1 MTIKPLLLLFLVCI
15 TASHVLAQAN
25 TAENITLKGI
35 VIDKE
40 NSKALAYVSVGILN
54 KPIQLLVGVFTAPAD
69 AYVLQ
74 LICLTQNEIFRQNSV
89 TY

>member
-1 MTIKPLLLLFLVCI
+1 
-15 TASHVLAQAN
+15 
-25 TAENITLKGI
+25 

-74 LICLTQNEIFRQNSV
+74 LICLLQNEIFRQNSV